1 MYDYIIQFFDSIPQ
15 YMGEAIIE
23 LVTLV
28 VVGLILGYFSSKYFA
43 RINEITRIEGLLF
56 EKKTPIYKEIY
67 SRVEGMNQLQSI
79 RQSKIKHILE
89 LVNDAGFP
97 IQEKSSYQIAEI
109 FMNYEK
115 MSSTFLD
122 IDKYIAENRLYYD
135 EEVYLQLLLF
145 QNYII
150 AFNRFHVVYRE
161 AVADVT
167 NDKKLLDGIERSM
180 FIALGIVLFDDFA
193 KQIDNVLKCL
203 RKSFNNVS
211 LKRRKVPRYDYEF
224 FSDDKGFMVSNLKK
238 TQLLSENEK
247 IMKLIT
253 SFVSMGILK
262 GMVDKE
268 TEEENEGKGGS
279 V

>member
-1 MYDYIIQFFDSIPQ
+1 MYNNIIQFFDSIPQ
-15 YMGEAIIE
+15 YMGEAIVG

-28 VVGLILGYFSSKYFA
+28 VVGLILGYFTSKYFA

-56 EKKTPIYKEIY
+56 EKKTPIYTEIY
-67 SRVEGMNQLQSI
+67 SRVEGMNQLHSI
-79 RQSKIKHILE
+79 KHGKIKHILE
-89 LVNDAGFP
+89 LVDDAGFS
-97 IQEKSSYQIAEI
+97 IQERSSYQIAEI
-109 FMNYEK
+109 FTDHEK
-115 MSSTFLD
+115 MASMFLD

-150 AFNRFHVVYRE
+150 AFNRFHVIYSE
-161 AVADVT
+161 AVADYKI
-167 NDKKLLDGIERSM
+167 DKDVLHGVERSM

-193 KQIDNVLKCL
+193 QQIDNVLKCL

-224 FSDDKGFMVSNLKK
+224 FSDDKGFMVSHLKESV
-238 TQLLSENEK
+238 LLSERDK

-253 SFVSMGILK
+253 SFVSMAILK
-262 GMVDKE
+262 SMKDKATE
-268 TEEENEGKGGS
+268 GVKDGKEEE
-279 V
+279 

>member
-1 MYDYIIQFFDSIPQ
+1 
-15 YMGEAIIE
+15 MGEAIVG

-43 RINEITRIEGLLF
+43 RSNEITRIEGLLF

-67 SRVEGMNQLQSI
+67 SRVELMNQLHSI
-79 RQSKIKHILE
+79 KHGKIKHILD
-89 LVNDAGFP
+89 LVDDAGFS

-109 FMNYEK
+109 FTDHEK
-115 MSSTFLD
+115 MASTFID

-161 AVADVT
+161 AVVDYKI
-167 NDKKLLDGIERSM
+167 DKELLDEIEHSM

-193 KQIDNVLKCL
+193 QQIDNVLKCL

-224 FSDDKGFMVSNLKK
+224 FNDDNEFLLSHLKK
-238 TQLLSENEK
+238 SIVLSERDK
-247 IMKLIT
+247 IIKLIT
-253 SFVSMGILK
+253 SFVSMAILK
-262 GMVDKE
+262 SMKDRA
-268 TEEENEGKGGS
+268 TEDVKGE
-279 V
+279 

>member
-1 MYDYIIQFFDSIPQ
+1 
-15 YMGEAIIE
+15 MGEAIVG

-43 RINEITRIEGLLF
+43 RISEITRIEGLLF

-67 SRVEGMNQLQSI
+67 SRVELMNQLHSI
-79 RQSKIKHILE
+79 KHGKIKHILD
-89 LVNDAGFP
+89 LVDDAGFS
-97 IQEKSSYQIAEI
+97 IQEKSSYEIAAI
-109 FMNYEK
+109 FTDYEK
-115 MSSTFLD
+115 MASTFID

-135 EEVYLQLLLF
+135 EEVYLQLVLF

-161 AVADVT
+161 AFADHS
-167 NDKKLLDGIERSM
+167 NDKEILDGIEQSM
-180 FIALGIVLFDDFA
+180 FVALGIVLFDDFA
-193 KQIDNVLKCL
+193 QQIDNVLKCL

-253 SFVSMGILK
+253 SFIALAIVRSLK
-262 GMVDKE
+262 D
-268 TEEENEGKGGS
+268 EEGGNA
-279 V
+279 

>member
-1 MYDYIIQFFDSIPQ
+1 MYNYIIQFLDSIPQ
-15 YMGEAIIE
+15 YMGEAIVG

-28 VVGLILGYFSSKYFA
+28 AVGLILGYFTSKYFA

-67 SRVEGMNQLQSI
+67 SRVEGMNQLHSI
-79 RQSKIKHILE
+79 RHSKLKHILE

-97 IQEKSSYQIAEI
+97 IQEKSSYEIAAI
-109 FMNYEK
+109 FTDYEK
-115 MSSTFLD
+115 MTSTFLD
-122 IDKYIAENRLYYD
+122 IDKYIAENRLYFD

-150 AFNRFHVVYRE
+150 AFNRFHVIYSE
-161 AVADVT
+161 AVADYKI
-167 NDKKLLDGIERSM
+167 DKDVLHGVERSM

-193 KQIDNVLKCL
+193 QQIDNVLKCL

-253 SFVSMGILK
+253 SFVSMTILK
-262 GMVDKE
+262 
-268 TEEENEGKGGS
+268 S
-279 V
+279 VKDNVAGDVKDGEK